1 MDRVVRVVAFETVAG
16 MGLTQIIRASRCYPA
31 VMQPDPIVVFYSGG
45 VDGNGRTLREILAW
59 SDTTLEDVHD
69 YIQWVFPTRQPS
81 AVNPSAP
88 LGTADTIRAFAADA
102 DLRRAL
108 LDAFTRMLTFY
119 GLRREARDDGTVQVE
134 IDEAKFADRAGRWLR
149 PNNHN
154 HLRLTRIMQSLA
166 ALGLAQDAKA
176 LQRCLI
182 RDIGE
187 GPTADRVSADTLRFW
202 RTAI

>member
-1 MDRVVRVVAFETVAG
+1 
-16 MGLTQIIRASRCYPA
+16 
-31 VMQPDPIVVFYSGG
+31 MQPDPIVVFYSGG

-88 LGTADTIRAFAADA
+88 LVTADTIRAFAADA

-154 HLRLTRIMQSLA
+154 HLRLTRILTSLRLLGLRDHSRALFACLA
-166 ALGLAQDAKA
+166 AIARDHPDA
-176 LQRCLI
+176 
-182 RDIGE
+182 
-187 GPTADRVSADTLRFW
+187 VSATTLAYW
-202 RTAI
+202 RRAAS

>member
-1 MDRVVRVVAFETVAG
+1 
-16 MGLTQIIRASRCYPA
+16 
-31 VMQPDPIVVFYSGG
+31 MQPDPIVVFYSGG

-88 LGTADTIRAFAADA
+88 LVTADTIRAFAADA

-154 HLRLTRIMQSLA
+154 HLRLTRILTSLRL
-166 ALGLAQDAKA
+166 LGLRDHSRALFACLATIARDHPDA
-176 LQRCLI
+176 
-182 RDIGE
+182 
-187 GPTADRVSADTLRFW
+187 VSATTLAYW
-202 RTAI
+202 RRAAS

>member
-1 MDRVVRVVAFETVAG
+1 
-16 MGLTQIIRASRCYPA
+16 
-31 VMQPDPIVVFYSGG
+31 MQPDPIVVFYSGG

-81 AVNPSAP
+81 PVNPSAP
-88 LGTADTIRAFAADA
+88 LVTADTIRAFAADA

-108 LDAFTRMLTFY
+108 LDALTRMLTFY

-134 IDEAKFADRAGRWLR
+134 IEEAKFADRAGRWLR

-182 RDIGE
+182 HDIGE

>member
-1 MDRVVRVVAFETVAG
+1 
-16 MGLTQIIRASRCYPA
+16 
-31 VMQPDPIVVFYSGG
+31 MQPDPIVVFYSGG

-88 LGTADTIRAFAADA
+88 LVTADTIRAFAADA

-108 LDAFTRMLTFY
+108 LDALTRMLTFY

-182 RDIGE
+182 HDIGE